1 MKKKIISMILAS
13 VMVFTTL
20 CGCGSGQ
27 GQNTESGE
35 TTEVASEAASGQTSS
50 DEQIVLSVSVMANEE
65 ERKFLKMRSTDLK
78 PVIRT
83 VR

>member
-20 CGCGSGQ
+20 CGCGGGQ
-27 GQNTESGE
+27 GQNPESGE
-35 TTEVASEAASGQTSS
+35 TTKAADEAASGQASS

-65 ERKFLKMRSTDLK
+65 EKKIFELNEEK
-78 PVIRT
+78 
-83 VR
+83 